1 MDADVIQIEDNAHTG
16 CYIFKPAARD
26 EHEIDDRPKKKRKTN
41 NSQSQDDEADH
52 GFSWPAL
59 LRGREPEKAIA
70 LRQQQFQSQ
79 WDKQQTRIAAIL
91 NEVDETYVNEVL
103 QYVRQPHEHSQS
115 MVRTGLLVSTAAGNA
130 QRELLQGWKSKRS
143 VEQDQREVLL
153 EISPGHAPN
162 LQTVLKNLIR
172 MAICQDDSMEEY
184 IAFLAEQKAMVPMNF
199 DLELLH
205 KYVRKK
211 NLQRVM
217 LVISEVET
225 FDTGI
230 LSELVSMFSS
240 WSDRIPFVLLIGIS
254 TTVELFESRLSRSTV
269 SLLDARVFEPYQ
281 SGKRKD
287 PLSAVYEVVQDS
299 EDTEVFLGPAVVSV
313 LAELAEDQSTTAEAL
328 TAAIKYVFM
337 SHFFAN
343 PLSIL
348 CSGSLSSSDDNAAL
362 CRAIRNTASFKRY
375 CEALVQGDAEQ
386 RQRAHDLLA
395 SDETLVKEA
404 LDTIRHGQR
413 RLRSSLVAI
422 RTLVKI
428 SQYLVTPSSTSN
440 SSRPQPTSSL
450 EIQAQLLAALPDLT
464 ETEVFDNVDLATKQM
479 DLSQFQTFLHMVET
493 GAEDLKLFEQDQT
506 TGTDIQETDA
516 THRVHTLAEIID
528 AVNDNSTNT
537 TTTTTSS
544 RKHQTLQNEDHNNL
558 ESLTEAFLRLLT
570 RYIHHRTF
578 DVPVSPDTSN
588 TTTRNTTTNTNR
600 NPFHDFL
607 SEAYTYNLKSPLS
620 SILRPRARHSL
631 ERALTRPAD
640 YLGCECCSDGP
651 LTSSTTN
658 RATLPPTSLLL
669 AMLNEAGHIIN
680 VRDLWDTFR
689 DTIAPALVADA
700 KADANAD
707 GDVAGARNQGRGRR
721 TTTTKGLE
729 DENDDDD
736 DDDNGDGV
744 GGATGDDGGAG
755 EEGEEDID
763 AAAAALSTE
772 PEIGT
777 DTERQALALFYRA
790 LADLRYMGFVR
801 PSKRKPGVDCIAKTV
816 WMGL

>member
-1 MDADVIQIEDNAHTG
+1 MDAEVVQIDDNAQTG

-26 EHEIDDRPKKKRKTN
+26 EHEIDDRPKKKRKIN
-41 NSQSQDDEADH
+41 DSQYQYDEAAH

-59 LRGREPEKAIA
+59 LRGLEPENSVA

-91 NEVDETYVNEVL
+91 NEVDETYVNDVL
-103 QYVRQPHEHSQS
+103 QYVRQPHKHTHSQS

-130 QRELLQGWKSKRS
+130 QRELLRGWKSRRS
-143 VEQDQREVLL
+143 IEQDQREVLV

-172 MAICQDDSMEEY
+172 MAICQDEGMGEY
-184 IAFLAEQKAMVPMNF
+184 IAFLAEQKAMIPMNF
-199 DLELLH
+199 DLELLQ

-217 LVISEVET
+217 MVISEVET

-269 SLLDARVFEPYQ
+269 SLFDARVFEPYQ
-281 SGKRKD
+281 SGTRKD
-287 PLSAVYEVVQDS
+287 PLSAVYEAVQYS

-328 TAAIKYVFM
+328 TGAIRYVFM

-348 CSGSLSSSDDNAAL
+348 CSEVLSPSDLINAVDNAAL

-386 RQRAHDLLA
+386 RQRARDLLN
-395 SDETLVKEA
+395 SDETLIKEA
-404 LDTIRHGQR
+404 LDAIRQGQQ

-422 RTLVKI
+422 RTLVRI

-440 SSRPQPTSSL
+440 SSTSQPTSSL
-450 EIQAQLLAALPDLT
+450 ETQAQLLAALPDLT
-464 ETEVFDNVDLATKQM
+464 ETEVFDNIELAIKQM
-479 DLSQFQTFLHMVET
+479 DWTGLQTLLQMVE
-493 GAEDLKLFEQDQT
+493 ADAWSDFADLKLFEQDQT

-516 THRVHTLAEIID
+516 THEIRTLTEIID
-528 AVNDNSTNT
+528 AVNDTSTNT
-537 TTTTTSS
+537 TTTTKASS
-544 RKHQTLQNEDHNNL
+544 SSHQTLQNDDNNL
-558 ESLTEAFLRLLT
+558 ECLTEAFISLLT
-570 RYIHHRTF
+570 RYIHHRTLG
-578 DVPVSPDTSN
+578 VPVSPHTNTN
-588 TTTRNTTTNTNR
+588 TTTRNTNTTT
-600 NPFHDFL
+600 NPFHDFMT
-607 SEAYTYNLKSPLS
+607 EAYTYNLKSPLS

-640 YLGCECCSDGP
+640 YLGCECCTDQT
-651 LTSSTTN
+651 TSSADTST
-658 RATLPPTSLLL
+658 RASLPPASLLL

-700 KADANAD
+700 DGGAG
-707 GDVAGARNQGRGRR
+707 GDVAGGRDKEKRR
-721 TTTTKGLE
+721 RRKEATSTTGQE
-729 DENDDDD
+729 DENDDDND
-736 DDDNGDGV
+736 DD
-744 GGATGDDGGAG
+744 GDDDGAG
-755 EEGEEDID
+755 EEDEDED
-763 AAAAALSTE
+763 VGAATVSAE
-772 PEIGT
+772 PET
-777 DTERQALALFYRA
+777 ETERQALALFYHA